1 MGKRAENAKKF
12 IISCRVNNQEMDRL
26 QSLAEESGN
35 SISDLL
41 RKSIDLLP
49 DRSGRARISA

>member
-1 MGKRAENAKKF
+1 
-12 IISCRVNNQEMDRL
+12 MDRL

-49 DRSGRARISA
+49 DRSGRARLSA